1 MANCARRL
9 DFLLS
14 MKIIDDFLSD
24 DEYQNLFSFITN
36 NNFPW
41 FFGNVITDSESLQF
55 THCFYQFDMPTQ
67 YFQNVEFF
75 REKLEMASL
84 VRIKANINPRT
95 ETLQIHDDAWHND
108 FDNMTTAIYYLNTNN
123 GFTKFENGDKV
134 NSVAN
139 RIVIFDSNLKHTGT
153 SCTDSYARLLIN
165 LNYFSK

>member
-1 MANCARRL
+1 
-9 DFLLS
+9 
-14 MKIIDDFLSD
+14 MKIIDDFLSE
-24 DEYQNLFSFITN
+24 DEYHNLCSFIQDSR
-36 NNFPW
+36 FPW
-41 FFGNVITDSESLQF
+41 TYGKTISESKFCQL
-55 THCFYQFDMPTQ
+55 THCFYQFDVPTQ
-67 YFQNVEFF
+67 FFDNVEFF
-75 REKLEMASL
+75 REKLGMASL
-84 VRIKANINPRT
+84 VRIKANLNPVT

>member
-1 MANCARRL
+1 
-9 DFLLS
+9 
-14 MKIIDDFLSD
+14 MKIIDDFLSE
-24 DEYQNLFSFITN
+24 DEYQDLCSFIQDSR
-36 NNFPW
+36 FPW
-41 FFGNVITDSESLQF
+41 TYGKTISESKFCQL
-55 THCFYQFDMPTQ
+55 THCFYQFDVPTQ
-67 YFQNVEFF
+67 FFDNVEFF
-75 REKLEMASL
+75 REKLGMASL
-84 VRIKANINPRT
+84 VRIKANLNPVT

-165 LNYFSK
+165 LNYFPK

>member
-1 MANCARRL
+1 
-9 DFLLS
+9 
-14 MKIIDDFLSD
+14 MKIIDDFLSE
-24 DEYQNLFSFITN
+24 DEYQDLCSFIQDSR
-36 NNFPW
+36 FPW
-41 FFGNVITDSESLQF
+41 TYGKTISESKFCQL
-55 THCFYQFDMPTQ
+55 THCFYQFDVPTQ
-67 YFQNVEFF
+67 FFQNVEFF

-84 VRIKANINPRT
+84 VRIKANLNPVT

-165 LNYFSK
+165 FNYFSK

>member
-1 MANCARRL
+1 
-9 DFLLS
+9 
-14 MKIIDDFLSD
+14 MKIIDDFLSE
-24 DEYQNLFSFITN
+24 DEYQDLCSFIQDSR
-36 NNFPW
+36 FPW
-41 FFGNVITDSESLQF
+41 TYGKTISESKFCQL
-55 THCFYQFDMPTQ
+55 THCFYQFDVPTQ
-67 YFQNVEFF
+67 FFQNVEFF

-84 VRIKANINPRT
+84 VRIKANLNPVT

-165 LNYFSK
+165 LNYFPK